1 MKLSKKESKFRERLK
16 TRMDLLFIRQLRESG
31 YDLKSDPKYDLNLL
45 YDWEREEQ
53 FQAKRVK
60 VEVVK
65 KKGPR

>member
-1 MKLSKKESKFRERLK
+1 VKLSKKESKFRERLK

-31 YDLKSDPKYDLNLL
+31 YEVKSDPKYDLNLL

-53 FQAKRVK
+53 FQAKREK

>member
-31 YDLKSDPKYDLNLL
+31 YEVKSDPKYDLNLL

-53 FQAKRVK
+53 FQAKREK

>member
-31 YDLKSDPKYDLNLL
+31 YEVKSDPKYDLNLL